1 MLKQKQVTQKIIKI
15 MKKNT
20 EDKEN
25 KTISLSLGLY
35 PGILFGVRTYAY
47 ENITQYVI
55 YLPFIDFLIEIKN

>member
-1 MLKQKQVTQKIIKI
+1 

-25 KTISLSLGLY
+25 KTIALSLGLY